1 VRAIC
6 KENHQMRGLSGKVAF
21 VTGAARGI
29 GKGIAQ
35 RLREEGCTVALADLE
50 LAGAEAAANEI
61 GGGSIGLAIDVA
73 RLASVRAAIA
83 EAERRLGPIDI
94 LVNNAGWDKVEPFM
108 QNTEATWDK
117 VLAIDLRGP
126 INCCRAVLDTMTAR
140 GRGRIV
146 SISSDAGRVGS
157 SGEAVYSGAKGGVIA
172 FSKTL
177 AREMARSGIT
187 VNCVCPGPTNTPM
200 LAELASHNPK
210 LHDALK
216 RAVPMRRLA
225 EPQDIAAAVAF
236 LASDDAAYITGQA
249 LSVSGGL
256 TMI

>member
-1 VRAIC
+1 
-6 KENHQMRGLSGKVAF
+6 MRGLSGKIAF

-35 RLREEGCTVALADLE
+35 RLREEGCKVALADLE
-50 LAGAEAAANEI
+50 QAAAEATAGEI
-61 GGGSIGLAIDVA
+61 GGGAIGLAIDVA
-73 RLASVRAAIA
+73 SLASVRSAIA
-83 EAERRLGPIDI
+83 EADRRLGPIDI
-94 LVNNAGWDKVEPFM
+94 LVNNAGWDKVEPFVE
-108 QNTEATWDK
+108 NTEQTWEK

-126 INCCRAVLDTMTAR
+126 INCCRAVLDTMMAR

-200 LAELASHNPK
+200 LAELASRNPK

-225 EPQDIAAAVAF
+225 EPADIAAAVAF

-256 TMI
+256 TMV

>member
-1 VRAIC
+1 
-6 KENHQMRGLSGKVAF
+6 MRGLSGKVAF

-35 RLREEGCTVALADLE
+35 RLREEGCKVAVADLD
-50 LAGAEAAANEI
+50 LAQAEAAAREI
-61 GGGSIGLAIDVA
+61 GGGAIGIAIDVA
-73 RLASVRAAIA
+73 KLASVRAAVTD
-83 EAERRLGPIDI
+83 AERRLGPVDI
-94 LVNNAGWDKVEPFM
+94 LVNNAGWDKAEPFLN
-108 QNTEATWDK
+108 NTEEVWDK

-126 INCCRAVLDTMTAR
+126 INCCRAVLDTMVAR
-140 GRGRIV
+140 GGGRIV

-177 AREMARSGIT
+177 AREMARNGIT

-200 LAELASHNPK
+200 LAELAAHNPK
-210 LHDALK
+210 LYEALR
-216 RAVPMRRLA
+216 RAVPMRRLG
-225 EPQDIAAAVAF
+225 EPADIAAAVAF
-236 LASDDAAYITGQA
+236 LASDDASYITGQA

-256 TMI
+256 TMV

>member
-1 VRAIC
+1 
-6 KENHQMRGLSGKVAF
+6 MRGLSGKIAL

-29 GKGIAQ
+29 GRGIAQ
-35 RLREEGCTVALADLE
+35 RLREEGCKVAVADLE
-50 LAGAEAAANEI
+50 RAGAEAAAGEI
-61 GGGSIGLAIDVA
+61 GGGALGLAIDVA
-73 RLASVRAAIA
+73 NLASVRAAIA

-94 LVNNAGWDKVEPFM
+94 LVNNAGWDKAEPFLN
-108 QNTEATWDK
+108 NTEEVWDK

-126 INCCRAVLDTMTAR
+126 INCCRAVLDTMMAR

-200 LAELASHNPK
+200 LAELAARNSK

-225 EPQDIAAAVAF
+225 EPADIAAAVAF

-256 TMI
+256 TMV